1 MREEVRLDHGA
12 YAPSRTE
19 LPTDVMRIGYSRH
32 EKIPP
37 GNPPAFESDG
47 SGCRTGDRQVSER
60 KTSCR
65 TEDTVREGNVPPEF
79 SPVMIR
85 ITAMTEVRLRIFFGN
100 FPGNKAENKRENA
113 RAFSL
118 RFFPVI
124 LLRILSV
131 DYNDVFSLDMELI
144 FYVVYHVRYFIKS
157 VLFVL

>member
-1 MREEVRLDHGA
+1 MRLALSFCPFRNGERGSSEPGCAGESPAGVFRMREEVRLEHDA

-19 LPTDVMRIGYSRH
+19 LPTDVMCIGYSRH

-47 SGCRTGDRQVSER
+47 SGCRTGDRQVGER

-65 TEDTVREGNVPPEF
+65 TEDTVREGNVPLEF

-85 ITAMTEVRLRIFFGN
+85 ITAMTEVRLRIFFRN

-118 RFFPVI
+118 RFF
-124 LLRILSV
+124 R
-131 DYNDVFSLDMELI
+131 
-144 FYVVYHVRYFIKS
+144 
-157 VLFVL
+157 

>member
-1 MREEVRLDHGA
+1 MRKEVRLDHIT
-12 YAPSRTE
+12 YASPQTE
-19 LPTDVMRIGYSRH
+19 LPESEGCVGYSRH
-32 EKIPP
+32 EKVPP

-65 TEDTVREGNVPPEF
+65 TEDTVREGNVSPEF

-124 LLRILSV
+124 CYGFYPSITTM
-131 DYNDVFSLDMELI
+131 FSL
-144 FYVVYHVRYFIKS
+144 S
-157 VLFVL
+157 TWN